1 MIIKMNF
8 DSRHVI
14 RWGIPGWV
22 FLLSILL
29 YIFFDTP
36 KYLVDLKGKDGL
48 SIIGLGAMLAGSGV
62 PIGYLIHQISMLFG
76 FIIKNK
82 RIRYFKEEYE
92 IDKLFFTNS
101 NGDKMRTRYVHLLTR
116 VHELRALKY
125 SHLLSLLV
133 ILILG
138 IYQKHINSY
147 LYISVSI
154 NLGLLLIVHFNQK
167 YFNDNLNY
175 YKKQIKQN
183 P

>member
-1 MIIKMNF
+1 MNF
-8 DSRHVI
+8 DARHVI

-29 YIFFDTP
+29 YIFFDIP

-48 SIIGLGAMLAGSGV
+48 SIIGLGAILAGSGV

-76 FIIKNK
+76 FIVRTKRNK
-82 RIRYFKEEYE
+82 YFKEEFE
-92 IDKLFFTNS
+92 MDKLFFTNPT
-101 NGDKMRTRYVHLLTR
+101 GDKMRIRYVHLLTR

-125 SHLLSLLV
+125 SLLLSLFV

-138 IYQKHINSY
+138 VYQKHINTY
-147 LYISVSI
+147 FYISMAI
-154 NLGLLLIVHFNQK
+154 NFTLLVIVHFNQK
-167 YFNDNLNY
+167 YFNDNFNY
-175 YKKQIKQN
+175 YKKQVKQN